1 MNYTTIYSD
10 LVQRGKTR
18 STRDLTIAALEQHH
32 IVPRC
37 MGGTDDQ
44 ANLVLLTYEEH
55 LLAHLLLT
63 RIHPNHGGVTLA
75 LLMMLQHSWAHT
87 GRASF
92 NKKYARWRRNVV
104 ADLKKLKWWTNGV
117 DHKRSEEC
125 PGDGY
130 ELGML
135 NVPWNKGIPRTAEQ
149 RAHHSALMKGR
160 PQPAKTAEAK
170 AKSGHRGTD
179 WWTDG
184 TRNKRA
190 TSCPGP
196 EWKVGITAAKVGSKG
211 MSWWNNGVLQ
221 KQSRECP
228 GEGWA
233 KGHFKITTPNPSRGT
248 KWWTNGKDNLRA
260 ADRPAEGWRNGVTR

>member
-1 MNYTTIYSD
+1 MNYTTVYNA
-10 LVQRGKTR
+10 LVQRGKMRVCT
-18 STRDLTIAALEQHH
+18 LPFPEEHH

-37 MGGTDDQ
+37 MGGTDEP
-44 ANLVLLTYEEH
+44 ANLVILTPEEH

-63 RIHPNHGGVTLA
+63 RIHPAHGGIGLA
-75 LLMMLQHSWAHT
+75 LLMMLQHSWALP

-135 NVPWNKGIPRTAEQ
+135 NDAWNKGIPMSEEQ
-149 RAHHSALMKGR
+149 RAQQSARLKGR

-196 EWKVGITAAKVGSKG
+196 EWKVGFTAAKVGSKG
-211 MSWWNNGVLQ
+211 MSWWNNGTAQRMV
-221 KQSRECP
+221 RECP
-228 GEGWA
+228 DDSWS
-233 KGHFKITTPNPSRGT
+233 KGRLTTC
-248 KWWTNGKDNLRA
+248 
-260 ADRPAEGWRNGVTR
+260 